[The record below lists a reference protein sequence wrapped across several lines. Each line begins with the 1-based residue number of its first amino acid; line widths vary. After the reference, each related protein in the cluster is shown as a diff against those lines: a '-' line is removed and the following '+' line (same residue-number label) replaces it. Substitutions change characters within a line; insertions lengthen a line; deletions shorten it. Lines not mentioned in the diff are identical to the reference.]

1 MNGQTPGHC
10 VISSGSQPLIT
21 RRGCEEICEP
31 PPRLEDSKTLAECGI
46 EPGTQIQLVVHC
58 EITVFVRT
66 MTGKRLPVKV
76 PSDASVE
83 LLMSRLEE
91 EVSPESALL
100 FSGRRVVGKICDYG
114 IKEGNEL
121 VACVRHRIQ

>member
-1 MNGQTPGHC
+1 M
-10 VISSGSQPLIT
+10 IT
-21 RRGCEEICEP
+21 RGCEEICEP
-31 PPRLEDSKTLAECGI
+31 PRLEDAKTLAECGI
-46 EPGTQIQLVVHC
+46 EPGAQIQLVVHC

-91 EVSPESALL
+91 EEVSRECALL
-100 FSGRRVVGKICDYG
+100 FSGRRVVRKICDYG
-114 IKEGNEL
+114 ITEGNEL
-121 VACVRHRIQ
+121 VTCVRHRIQ